1 MRTITV
7 TFADGSSHAY
17 QNAPDDVTPEMVE
30 ARAVKEFGKQ
40 VSNLDGGKGQ
50 ETVSTQQEYTQP
62 KPFGQQMNE
71 AISDIPRQ
79 VGLTA
84 RYGIEGVGNVADMV
98 ATPFRA
104 AINAVS
110 PDSMQ
115 LKGGGFNK
123 LADAIGLPS
132 PKNER
137 ERIIGEGAKMMAGGA
152 VPIGVASKVAEG
164 TTGTANAIT
173 KLLAAN
179 PGSQVASAGSSGAA
193 GQYVK
198 ETGGNEGSQLLAAL
212 AAGVATPLAM
222 GGVRTAANT
231 IGKVASSMKPVSAQ
245 ETAQAMQQ
253 LDIKIESALKPT
265 GLKLADLPKNV
276 LNSLRQD
283 VGAAMKADG
292 VLSPD
297 AVRRLADYRIVGA
310 TPTVGTL
317 TLDPAI
323 VSQQKNLQKIGI
335 NSKDPA
341 AQQLGRLENENNRQ
355 LITGLND
362 LGANTPDTP
371 IIGGRKVMEVLD
383 GRNAAAKSVI
393 DDLYGQA
400 RETSG
405 RSAMLDPSA
414 FTQTASDMLDYN
426 LLGGKIPADVRN
438 RLNAIAKGDH
448 PLTVDTAEQFKTQI
462 AALQRASADGAE
474 RRALGLV
481 RQALDETPLI
491 DGSGAEAQAAF
502 DTARKAN
509 RGWMGV
515 VDKTPA
521 LQAVRDGMEP
531 DKFVQTFIVGNG
543 GKANRADLEAL
554 KNAVSGNKQA
564 LDAIRSQITAHL
576 KSKALNGSADEV
588 GNLSQSAYNRALTA
602 IGDEKLSLFFTP
614 EQVNQIKAIGRV
626 ASYEQF
632 QPKGSAV
639 NNSNTAGALV
649 STMLDKIG
657 MSPLLS
663 KIPLGN
669 MLQEPVQNISVGL
682 KSQRALNPVHALT
695 RPKANQGGGR
705 MLLSPAAFIGRE
717 NQE

>member
-1 MRTITV
+1 MAFDISTARQSDGAGSRFDLATAKPY
-7 TFADGSSHAY
+7 ADS
-17 QNAPDDVTPEMVE
+17 QDM
-30 ARAVKEFGKQ
+30 
-40 VSNLDGGKGQ
+40 
-50 ETVSTQQEYTQP
+50 
-62 KPFGQQMNE
+62 PFGQQLNN

-84 RYGIEGVGNVADMV
+84 RYGIEGVGSVADMA

-104 AINAVS
+104 AINAIV
-110 PDSMQ
+110 PDDMFVHT
-115 LKGGGFNK
+115 GTGNRI
-123 LADAIGLPS
+123 ADALGLPK
-132 PKNER
+132 PKNDR
-137 ERIIGEGAKMMAGGA
+137 ERVVGEGARMMAAGA
-152 VPIGVASKVAEG
+152 VPIGASAKIGDA
-164 TTGTANAIT
+164 TTGTTNAIA
-173 KLLAAN
+173 KLLSAN
-179 PGSQVASAGSSGAA
+179 PAQQIASAGASGTAGEYTKATGGDAMSQFAASVAAGITTPLAINKAAQGVGAA
-193 GQYVK
+193 G
-198 ETGGNEGSQLLAAL
+198 TLAKSLRPASPVQAQQ
-212 AAGVATPLAM
+212 AA
-222 GGVRTAANT
+222 
-231 IGKVASSMKPVSAQ
+231 
-245 ETAQAMQQ
+245 QQ

-265 GLKLADLPKNV
+265 GLTLADLPKNV
-276 LNSLRQD
+276 LNSIRQD
-283 VGAAMKADG
+283 VGAALKADG

-310 TPTVGTL
+310 TPTAGTL

-341 AQQLGRLENENNRQ
+341 AQQLGLLENGNNRQ

-362 LGANTPDTP
+362 LGAATPDTP
-371 IIGGRKVMEVLD
+371 IVGGRKVMEALYS
-383 GRNAAAKSVI
+383 RNSAAKSVI
-393 DDLYGQA
+393 DDLYSQA
-400 RETSG
+400 RETNG

-414 FTQTASDMLDYN
+414 FTQTASDLLDYN

-462 AALQRASADGAE
+462 AALQRASMDGAE

-502 DTARKAN
+502 DIARKAN

-543 GKANRADLEAL
+543 GKASRADLEAL

-588 GNLSQSAYNRALTA
+588 GNFSQSAYNRALTA

-614 EQVNQIKAIGRV
+614 EQVNQMKAIGRV

-639 NNSNTAGALV
+639 NNSNTAGAALANI
-649 STMLDKIG
+649 LDRLAG
-657 MSPLLS
+657 SSLLS
-663 KIPLGN
+663 KIPFGN
-669 MLQEPVQNISVGL
+669 ALQQPAQNISVGIKAGKAL
-682 KSQRALNPVHALT
+682 DVPKSLVMVPTRQNPT
-695 RPKANQGGGR
+695 G
-705 MLLSPAAFIGRE
+705 LLVSPAAIMGDVEDDKRSLA
-717 NQE
+717 NRR